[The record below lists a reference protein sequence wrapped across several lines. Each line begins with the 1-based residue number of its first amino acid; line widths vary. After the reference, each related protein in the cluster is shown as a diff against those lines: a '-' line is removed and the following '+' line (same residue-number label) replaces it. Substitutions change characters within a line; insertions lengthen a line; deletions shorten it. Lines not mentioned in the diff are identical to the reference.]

1 MTDLP
6 PWSRAEFEQRLHG
19 QQERYHIHHPFHIR
33 MAEGRLTRA
42 QMQGWVANRFHYQVS
57 IPLKDAAIISN
68 CPDLEVRREWLKRI
82 ADHDGTETNEGGIER
97 WLVLGEAVGLTRA
110 ELISQAR
117 VLPGVR
123 FAVGAY
129 LQFARSAPWQE
140 AVAASLTELFAPH
153 IHQQRLDLFPVHY
166 PWIAAAGL
174 AYFRQRTTEARRDVE
189 YGLRL
194 TLDHFTSRAQQERAV
209 EVLRFKLDVLWAM
222 ADAMWLDYV
231 GYEPER
237 T

>member
-1 MTDLP
+1 MNDRA

-68 CPDLEVRREWLKRI
+68 CPDREARREWLKRI
-82 ADHDGTETNEGGIER
+82 ADHDGSETNEGGIER
-97 WLVLGEAVGLTRA
+97 WLVLGEAVGLTRE

-129 LQFARSAPWQE
+129 LEFARNAPWQE

-209 EVLRFKLDVLWAM
+209 EVLRFKLDVLWSM

-231 GYEPER
+231 GYEPEQ

>member
-1 MTDLP
+1 MNDLA

-68 CPDLEVRREWLKRI
+68 CPDREVRREWLKRI
-82 ADHDGTETNEGGIER
+82 ADHDGSEGNVGGIER
-97 WLVLGEAVGLTRA
+97 WLVLGEAVGLTRE
-110 ELISQAR
+110 ELITQAR

-129 LQFARSAPWQE
+129 VQFARSAPWQE

-153 IHQQRLDLFPVHY
+153 IHQQRIDLWPVHY
-166 PWIAAAGL
+166 PWIAAKGM
-174 AYFRQRTTEARRDVE
+174 AYFRQRTSESRRDVE
-189 YGLRL
+189 HGLRI
-194 TLDHFTSRAQQERAV
+194 TLDHFRTRAQQERAI
-209 EVLRFKLDVLWAM
+209 EILRFKLDVLWSM
-222 ADAMWLDYV
+222 ADAMWLAYV